1 MSPDLRHLRY
11 FVAVAEELSYT
22 RAAKR
27 VNVVPQALSAAIQQL
42 EQELGVQLLIRT
54 TRKVQLTDAGRAL
67 LEGGRAAL
75 DSVERSWS
83 LARLAAG
90 GRPPE
95 LRIAYTY
102 SAACSAVPVLHDA
115 VVERLPDVTPTWWE
129 AWSGQ
134 VVEGVAT
141 GRFDAG
147 MARYPERVRDLAC
160 ETVANEPQVV
170 VLSSRHR
177 LAGREP
183 IGLEALAG
191 ETILLFPREMAPGYH
206 DALLEQLRSAGLE
219 PHTAVA
225 PDTGHATVILS
236 ILESGAALTVA
247 PIGAATEWL
256 HRSGGDLAMVRLGEA
271 TPPVPLDIVWNPGMA
286 SPIIEEFV
294 ELARALGRDGTLL
307 GVEAVR

>member
-54 TRKVQLTDAGRAL
+54 TRNVQLTDAGRAL

-83 LARLAAG
+83 LARLAGG

-102 SAACSAVPVLHDA
+102 SAGSSAVPVLHNA

-129 AWSGQ
+129 AWSDQ

-147 MARYPERVRDLAC
+147 MARYPEQVRHLAC
-160 ETVANEPQVV
+160 ETVAYEPQVV

-177 LAGREP
+177 LAGGEP
-183 IGLEALAG
+183 IDLEALAG
-191 ETILLFPREMAPGYH
+191 ETILLLPREMAPGHH
-206 DALLEQLRSAGLE
+206 DALLGLLSSAGLE

-225 PDTGHATVILS
+225 PDTGHATLILS
-236 ILESGAALTVA
+236 MMGSGAAVTVA
-247 PIGAATEWL
+247 PIGSATEWL
-256 HRSGGDLAMVRLGEA
+256 RRSDELAMVPLGDA
-271 TPPVPLDIVWNPGMA
+271 TPPVPLDIVWNPAMA

-294 ELARALGRDGTLL
+294 ELVRALGRDGTLL
-307 GVEAVR
+307 AVEAAR